1 MLYRRHTNR
10 TIKQYFMKTH
20 FLALLLMASMI
31 GLSSCGKE
39 VPPVFEV
46 YVTFLNAEGYDQI
59 AIDPNYIRY
68 GALNHET
75 KRPSGG
81 GTLFFDRDI
90 INILKE
96 KFLQKTFLT
105 SVSKSIGSVEYLAL
119 DITMILEKQGIT
131 FTTLVNNNNGT
142 FPVDFA
148 PENGEAYELNFVI
161 DIKNSLIKNGDLYDF
176 VLGGDS
182 KVIITKY

>member
-1 MLYRRHTNR
+1 
-10 TIKQYFMKTH
+10 
-20 FLALLLMASMI
+20 
-31 GLSSCGKE
+31 
-39 VPPVFEV
+39 
-46 YVTFLNAEGYDQI
+46 
-59 AIDPNYIRY
+59 
-68 GALNHET
+68 
-75 KRPSGG
+75 
-81 GTLFFDRDI
+81 
-90 INILKE
+90 
-96 KFLQKTFLT
+96 
-105 SVSKSIGSVEYLAL
+105 
-119 DITMILEKQGIT
+119 MILEKQGIS